1 MSLIAPLDQ
10 STSCM
15 TARSRV
21 LQVLSRCETVN
32 SIVALLSINFHQLE
46 LDVKREQQMRQKPG
60 AGLTDSVLISALTSG
75 PSLEFERSDATR
87 KLRLVLSELL
97 TLMFSPST
105 GNVPLGKCEGWQ
117 YSFSDID
124 NITLAGQYPSE
135 LFDHRVYLAE
145 LCDVVAIA
153 LAELPVLLQPTEVC
167 EALLKLKYGPEMIC
181 HVVANQSDSFNCVVS
196 HLINLGD
203 KTEEEGGQSNS
214 VRQRALLMLARM
226 NPRMTLSMRSL
237 CLEMGRMPGLAVSLS
252 LEHSGQEPG
261 RCDLVSWLSG
271 LILGTQPTHKGWL
284 SAWLRNAAKRK
295 CPVLGRL
302 REKLCSIVG
311 DILECSPSDHL
322 DVTRVRESLAI
333 LRLFTALR
341 GIAGMKFTE
350 EEIKLLTNLII
361 KKPPAT
367 KLGVRLAA
375 TGLCVLIACNSL
387 LSHQGHE
394 RLTGGWLR
402 WLVTWEHCPSEMLLL
417 TAIHFH
423 AGQLSQVADLVCQTL
438 NIKMSV
444 RTNSMSVIKRI
455 FTQEIFTEAVVAQHA
470 VKVPVTASLSASI
483 PGFLPV
489 HCIQQLLKSRV
500 FSKHRVNIKP
510 WIYQQLVSSQAPLHP
525 VLPPLIE
532 AYISS
537 ILTTPSNRAGLECHN
552 EPLTEAEVSRV
563 FSEPMLRLNAED
575 GRVSSSGYTAQ
586 LCVLYYILLYE
597 DTRLASTNSRQGLTA
612 PKPHRYSQDLLNDLP
627 IKYLLGKAETLQVSL
642 VFILDRITSLSC
654 RASSRVC
661 SPRCSDWPAPSSPT
675 CAWSRTGSPRSRVSV
690 PRCRF
695 RPAAPG
701 SSPRISRLLWP
712 WSPPAQPPLTS
723 SSSSCSPCPRGW
735 PGPQPPSSLPT

>member
-1 MSLIAPLDQ
+1 M
-10 STSCM
+10 
-15 TARSRV
+15 
-21 LQVLSRCETVN
+21 
-32 SIVALLSINFHQLE
+32 
-46 LDVKREQQMRQKPG
+46 
-60 AGLTDSVLISALTSG
+60 
-75 PSLEFERSDATR
+75 
-87 KLRLVLSELL
+87 
-97 TLMFSPST
+97 
-105 GNVPLGKCEGWQ
+105 
-117 YSFSDID
+117 
-124 NITLAGQYPSE
+124 
-135 LFDHRVYLAE
+135 YLAE

-252 LEHSGQEPG
+252 LEHAAREPAQS
-261 RCDLVSWLSG
+261 DLVCWLSG
-271 LILGTQPTHKGWL
+271 LILGTHHTHKNWL
-284 SAWLRNAAKRK
+284 SFWVRNAAKRK
-295 CPVLGRL
+295 CPVLTRL
-302 REKLCSIVG
+302 REELCRRVG
-311 DILECSPSDHL
+311 AILESSHTDHL
-322 DVTRVRESLAI
+322 DVTCVRESLAI

-350 EEIKLLTNLII
+350 EEIKLLTHLII
-361 KKPPAT
+361 KKPPGT

-387 LSHQGHE
+387 LDHQGHD
-394 RLTGGWLR
+394 RLPGSWMR
-402 WLVTWEHCPSEMLLL
+402 WLVSWEHCPSEMLLL

-423 AGQLSQVADLVCQTL
+423 AGQLSQVAELVCQTL
-438 NIKMSV
+438 NFKMSV
-444 RTNSMSVIKRI
+444 RTNSMSVIKKI
-455 FTQEIFTEAVVAQHA
+455 FIKEIFTEAVVAQHA
-470 VKVPVTASLSASI
+470 IKVPVTTSLSASI

-489 HCIQQLLKSRV
+489 HCIHQLLKSRV

-563 FSEPMLRLNAED
+563 FSEPMLRLDAED
-575 GRVSSSGYTAQ
+575 GSVSSSGYTAQ

-597 DTRLASTNSRQGLTA
+597 DTRLTATTSRQGQTA
-612 PKPHRYSQDLLNDLP
+612 LKPHRYSQDLLNNLP
-627 IKYLLGKAETLQVSL
+627 IKYLLGKAETMQV
-642 VFILDRITSLSC
+642 
-654 RASSRVC
+654 
-661 SPRCSDWPAPSSPT
+661 
-675 CAWSRTGSPRSRVSV
+675 
-690 PRCRF
+690 
-695 RPAAPG
+695 
-701 SSPRISRLLWP
+701 RLL
-712 WSPPAQPPLTS
+712 
-723 SSSSCSPCPRGW
+723 R
-735 PGPQPPSSLPT
+735 

>member
-1 MSLIAPLDQ
+1 MS
-10 STSCM
+10 
-15 TARSRV
+15 ARGW
-21 LQVLSRCETVN
+21 
-32 SIVALLSINFHQLE
+32 FH
-46 LDVKREQQMRQKPG
+46 
-60 AGLTDSVLISALTSG
+60 SS
-75 PSLEFERSDATR
+75 
-87 KLRLVLSELL
+87 
-97 TLMFSPST
+97 
-105 GNVPLGKCEGWQ
+105 
-117 YSFSDID
+117 SDID
-124 NITLAGQYPSE
+124 NITFAGQYPSE

-284 SAWLRNAAKRK
+284 GAWLRNAAKRK

-302 REKLCSIVG
+302 REKLCTMVG

-350 EEIKLLTNLII
+350 EEIRLLTNLII

-642 VFILDRITSLSC
+642 VFISGGITSLSC
-654 RASSRVC
+654 RASSRAC
-661 SPRCSDWPAPSSPT
+661 SPRCSGWPAPSSPT
-675 CAWSRTGSPRSRVSV
+675 CAWSRTGSPRSRVSG
-690 PRCRF
+690 PRCRS

-701 SSPRISRLLWP
+701 SSPRISRLLLP
-712 WSPPAQPPLTS
+712 WSPPAQPPPTS

-735 PGPQPPSSLPT
+735 LGPQPPSSPPTSEPSSAPRCPATPRSCTSRSGAA

>member
-10 STSCM
+10 STACM

-105 GNVPLGKCEGWQ
+105 GNVPLGE
-117 YSFSDID
+117 FE
-124 NITLAGQYPSE
+124 TLVTLFLTMSVPGQYPSE

-167 EALLKLKYGPEMIC
+167 EALLKLKFGPEMIC

-252 LEHSGQEPG
+252 LEHSVQQPG

-284 SAWLRNAAKRK
+284 GAWLRNAAKRK
-295 CPVLGRL
+295 CPVLARL
-302 REKLCSIVG
+302 REKLCAMVG
-311 DILECSPSDHL
+311 DILECSPTDHL

-341 GIAGMKFTE
+341 GIAGMKFAE

-402 WLVTWEHCPSEMLLL
+402 WLVTWDHCPSEMLLL

-510 WIYQQLVSSQAPLHP
+510 WIYQQMVSSQAPLHP

-552 EPLTEAEVSRV
+552 EPLTEAEVARV

-627 IKYLLGKAETLQVSL
+627 IKYLLGKAETLQV
-642 VFILDRITSLSC
+642 
-654 RASSRVC
+654 
-661 SPRCSDWPAPSSPT
+661 
-675 CAWSRTGSPRSRVSV
+675 
-690 PRCRF
+690 
-695 RPAAPG
+695 
-701 SSPRISRLLWP
+701 RL
-712 WSPPAQPPLTS
+712 
-723 SSSSCSPCPRGW
+723 
-735 PGPQPPSSLPT
+735 